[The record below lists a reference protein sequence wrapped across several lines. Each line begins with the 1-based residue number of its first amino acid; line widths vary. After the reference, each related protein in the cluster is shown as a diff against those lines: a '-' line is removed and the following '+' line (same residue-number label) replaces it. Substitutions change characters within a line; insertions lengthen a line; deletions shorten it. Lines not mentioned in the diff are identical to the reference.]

1 LREKMLFEKIRMPG
15 PRICT
20 VNLLLIVSLL
30 IAFSTGC
37 TGVPNSNRTA
47 IEMTGGFKFFS
58 GNLRKRVGIAN
69 FENRTDVEGEKFE
82 KTLQTNLSQTI
93 QKKCPEIILERPD
106 NPKYRN
112 ILGTPPKIQTGRIDN
127 FALSMAGRKLGFN
140 AILTGVLLD
149 ISGTKEKRGILWFK
163 TDRSFLQIQL
173 AVEVYDV
180 ETGAK
185 ILDEIPIH
193 QTEIDESDFQSINEW
208 KNPPVSLINDELANI
223 ATEMG
228 KKVCNAVENVPW
240 SGYVSSVNGEKVV
253 VSSGSN
259 IGIKPG
265 YIFEVSAIGK
275 IINGVNGHR
284 FVMTGKKT
292 GEIQIVSVYPD
303 RSEAVLLSGNEIR
316 VGSPIKRST
325 K

>member
-1 LREKMLFEKIRMPG
+1 
-15 PRICT
+15 
-20 VNLLLIVSLL
+20 
-30 IAFSTGC
+30 
-37 TGVPNSNRTA
+37 
-47 IEMTGGFKFFS
+47 FFS
-58 GNLRKRVGIAN
+58 ENLKKRVGIAN
-69 FENRTDVEGEKFE
+69 FENRTDVKGKKFE
-82 KTLQTNLSQTI
+82 KILQTNLSQTI
-93 QKKCPEIILERPD
+93 QKKCPEIILEHPD

-127 FALSMAGRKLGFN
+127 FALSMTGRKLGFN
-140 AILTGVLLD
+140 AILTGMLLD

-163 TDRSFLQIQL
+163 RERSFLQIQF
-173 AVEVYDV
+173 AVELYDV

-185 ILDEIPIH
+185 ILDEVPIH

-208 KNPPVSLINDELANI
+208 KNPPVSLINDQLANI

-228 KKVCNAVENVPW
+228 KKVCNAVEKVPW

-265 YIFEVSAIGK
+265 YIFEVSSIGK
-275 IINGVNGHR
+275 IIDGVNGHR

-292 GEIQIVSVYPD
+292 GEIKIVSVYPE
-303 RSEAVLLSGNEIR
+303 RSEAVLLSGNDIS
-316 VGSPIKRST
+316 VGSPIKLSN